1 MSETIDEVATAGP
14 RPTAKRLT
22 RGQLVLRRFLRNKGA
37 VFGLV
42 IIAVLVLA
50 NTSCRGATT

>member
-37 VFGLV
+37 VFGIPEADDFV
-42 IIAVLVLA
+42 QAA
-50 NTSCRGATT
+50 